1 MSPVPVVSIVVPV
14 FDDASTDATAGIIEQ
29 VALSDPRVRLVHHD
43 DNRTA
48 FQARRTG
55 ILTARGE
62 YVLFLDG
69 DDELAPRAAEVAGGR
84 AQESGA
90 DIVGFGVDVVERD
103 GRTGGT
109 YERRL
114 QPAHDRR
121 DGSDVLTGLFTEGG
135 HAQGQLW
142 RHLYRTS
149 LLREAY
155 ALVPDDL
162 ALARVNDL
170 PLLFLAAA
178 LAVERS
184 RRERHHQDHGDAEN
198 CTRRGDPHPQ
208 TRCRGSGGHA
218 LQSTDAVPRPGAAHD
233 EGAGHRT
240 MCGPDPC
247 R

>member
-14 FDDASTDATAGIIEQ
+14 SNDASSIRAALASATAQTLADVEIVCVDDASTDATAGIIEQ
-29 VALSDPRVRLVHHD
+29 VVLGDPRVRLMHHD

-55 ILTARGE
+55 ILAARGE

-114 QPAHDRR
+114 QPAYDRR
-121 DGSDVLTGLFTEGG
+121 DGSDVLTGSFSEGG
-135 HAQGQLW
+135 RAQGQLW

-149 LLREAY
+149 LLREAH

-170 PLLFLAAA
+170 PL
-178 LAVERS
+178 EGMRS
-184 RRERHHQDHGDAEN
+184 SLR
-198 CTRRGDPHPQ
+198 TRRLGPTPP
-208 TRCRGSGGHA
+208 TTKG
-218 LQSTDAVPRPGAAHD
+218 PGAARC
-233 EGAGHRT
+233 AGPTPVGEVRGLT
-240 MCGPDPC
+240 
-247 R
+247 

>member
-69 DDELAPRAAEVAGGR
+69 DDELAPRAAEVARGR

-90 DIVGFGVDVVERD
+90 DVVGFGVDVVERD

-109 YERRL
+109 YERRRSR
-114 QPAHDRR
+114 PTTGATAATCSPDCSPRGPR
-121 DGSDVLTGLFTEGG
+121 AGSAV
-135 HAQGQLW
+135 A
-142 RHLYRTS
+142 
-149 LLREAY
+149 AP
-155 ALVPDDL
+155 VPDEPP
-162 ALARVNDL
+162 AGGVCAGTGRSGARTG
-170 PLLFLAAA
+170 
-178 LAVERS
+178 
-184 RRERHHQDHGDAEN
+184 Q
-198 CTRRGDPHPQ
+198 
-208 TRCRGSGGHA
+208 
-218 LQSTDAVPRPGAAHD
+218 
-233 EGAGHRT
+233 
-240 MCGPDPC
+240 
-247 R
+247 

>member
-69 DDELAPRAAEVAGGR
+69 DDELAPRAAEVARGR

-121 DGSDVLTGLFTEGG
+121 DGSDVLTGLFTEGAARRVSCG
-135 HAQGQLW
+135 GTCTGRASCGRRMRWCRTIW
-142 RHLYRTS
+142 RS
-149 LLREAY
+149 
-155 ALVPDDL
+155 
-162 ALARVNDL
+162 
-170 PLLFLAAA
+170 
-178 LAVERS
+178 
-184 RRERHHQDHGDAEN
+184 HGSMIF
-198 CTRRGDPHPQ
+198 
-208 TRCRGSGGHA
+208 RCCS
-218 LQSTDAVPRPGAAHD
+218 
-233 EGAGHRT
+233 
-240 MCGPDPC
+240 
-247 R
+247 